1 MKKFWSNALL
11 EKLSV
16 EEMIQKSNSRM
27 IYDKKINSV
36 VSLNPHLQQ
45 EIDSLPQNSILK
57 GIPILIKDC
66 FKTKNWATTAGDKK
80 YSNYIPT
87 VC

>member
-1 MKKFWSNALL
+1 MKKFWSNALI
-11 EKLSV
+11 EKLTV
-16 EEMIQKSNSRM
+16 EEMLHKSNSRM

-36 VSLNPHLQQ
+36 VSLNPQLQQ
-45 EIDSLPQNSILK
+45 EINSLPQNSIFK

-66 FKTKNWATTAGDKK
+66 FKTKNWITTAGDKK
-80 YSNYIPT
+80 YSNYIPN